1 MIFSPT
7 SSLAISGFLFQSS
20 WSMSFDISGK
30 TILVTGAN
38 RGIGKA
44 IVETFLE
51 HGAGKIIAAV
61 RSPENAQPLIDA
73 HGDRIEVIQMDL
85 GDAASVQAAADAVE
99 QVDMVINNAAVL
111 ENGSPLDEKAVESW
125 DTQSHINVNG
135 LLHVARAFKPH
146 LKTSS
151 GVFAQV
157 NSSAAMRCSARF
169 SIYAATKA
177 AAYLICQ
184 GLKEEFSGMG
194 VRMMSV
200 HPGPMLTDMA
210 VQAKIEDIA
219 EPPETVA
226 LDILEA
232 LKEDQFLVF
241 SGVVAGAVGE
251 AYSEFAKAYV
261 E

>member
-1 MIFSPT
+1 
-7 SSLAISGFLFQSS
+7 
-20 WSMSFDISGK
+20 MSFDIAGK

-38 RGIGKA
+38 RGIGRA

-51 HGAGKIIAAV
+51 HGARKMIAAV
-61 RSPENAQPLIDA
+61 RSPESAQPLIDA
-73 HGDRIEVIQMDL
+73 HGDRIEVTQMDL
-85 GDAASVQAAADAVE
+85 GDAKSIQAAANGVD
-99 QVDMVINNAAVL
+99 QVDMVINNAAIL
-111 ENGSPLDEKAVESW
+111 ENCSPLDENAADLW
-125 DTQSHINVNG
+125 DLQSHINVNG
-135 LLHVARAFKPH
+135 LLHVARAFTSH

-184 GLKEEFSGMG
+184 GLKEEFGAMS

-200 HPGPMLTDMA
+200 HPGPMHTDMA
-210 VQAKIEDIA
+210 VQAKIEDVA

-226 LDILEA
+226 KDILEA
-232 LKEDQFLVF
+232 LKSEKFLVF
-241 SGVVAGAVGE
+241 SGSVAGAVGE
-251 AYSEFAKAYV
+251 AYADFAKAYI

>member
-1 MIFSPT
+1 
-7 SSLAISGFLFQSS
+7 
-20 WSMSFDISGK
+20 MSFDIRGK

-44 IVETFLE
+44 IVETFLD

-61 RSPENAQPLIDA
+61 RSPDTAQPLVEA
-73 HGDRIEVIQMDL
+73 YGDRIEVIQMDL
-85 GDAASVQAAADAVE
+85 GDTTSIQAAADAVKR
-99 QVDMVINNAAVL
+99 VNMVINNAAVL
-111 ENGSPLDEKAVESW
+111 ENGSPLDENAAKSW

-184 GLKEEFSGMG
+184 GLKEEFAELG

-210 VQAKIEDIA
+210 VHAKIEDIA

-232 LKEDQFLVF
+232 LKGDQFLVF
-241 SGVVAGAVGE
+241 SGSVAGAVGE
-251 AYSEFAKAYV
+251 AYAEFAQAYI

>member
-1 MIFSPT
+1 
-7 SSLAISGFLFQSS
+7 
-20 WSMSFDISGK
+20 MSFDITGK

-44 IVETFLE
+44 IVETFIE

-61 RSPENAQPLIDA
+61 RTPGTSQRLIDA
-73 HGDRIEVIQMDL
+73 HGDKIELLQMDL
-85 GDAASVQAAADAVE
+85 GDAASIQEAANSVE
-99 QVDMVINNAAVL
+99 QLDMVINNAAVL
-111 ENGSPLDEKAVESW
+111 ENGSPLDENAAESW

-146 LKTSS
+146 LKSSS
-151 GVFAQV
+151 GVFAQI
-157 NSSAAMRCSARF
+157 NSSAALRCSARF

-184 GLKEEFSGMG
+184 GLREEFSSLG
-194 VRMMSV
+194 VHMMSI

-226 LDILEA
+226 NDILEA
-232 LKEDQFLVF
+232 LKGDQFLVF
-241 SGVVAGAVGE
+241 SGSVAGAVGE
-251 AYSEFAKAYV
+251 AYAEFAKAYV
-261 E
+261 Q

>member
-1 MIFSPT
+1 
-7 SSLAISGFLFQSS
+7 
-20 WSMSFDISGK
+20 MSFDITGK

-44 IVETFLE
+44 IVETFIE

-61 RSPENAQPLIDA
+61 RSPESAQPLIDA
-73 HGDRIEVIQMDL
+73 HGDKIEVLQMDL
-85 GDAASVQAAADAVE
+85 GDAASIQEAANSVE
-99 QVDMVINNAAVL
+99 HVDMVINNAAVL
-111 ENGSPLDEKAVESW
+111 ENGSPLDENAAESW

-146 LKTSS
+146 LKSSS
-151 GVFAQV
+151 GVFAQI

-184 GLKEEFSGMG
+184 GLKEEFSSLG
-194 VRMMSV
+194 VHMMSI

-210 VQAKIEDIA
+210 AQAKIEDIA

-226 LDILEA
+226 RDILEA
-232 LKEDQFLVF
+232 LKGDQFLVF
-241 SGVVAGAVGE
+241 SGSVAGAVGE
-251 AYSEFAKAYV
+251 AYAEFAKAYV
-261 E
+261 Q

>member
-1 MIFSPT
+1 
-7 SSLAISGFLFQSS
+7 
-20 WSMSFDISGK
+20 MSFDITGK

-44 IVETFLE
+44 IVETFLKQ
-51 HGAGKIIAAV
+51 GAGRIIAAV
-61 RSPENAQPLIDA
+61 RSPESAQPLIDA
-73 HGDRIEVIQMDL
+73 YGCQTQVIQMDL
-85 GDAASVQAAADAVE
+85 SDATSIQAAADGVDH
-99 QVDMVINNAAVL
+99 VDMVINNAAVL
-111 ENGSPLDEKAVESW
+111 ENGSPLDEKAPESW
-125 DTQSHINVNG
+125 NTQSHINVNG

-184 GLKEEFSGMG
+184 GLKEEFAELG
-194 VRMMSV
+194 VRMMSI

-210 VQAKIEDIA
+210 VQAHIEDIA
-219 EPPETVA
+219 EPPEIVA
-226 LDILEA
+226 KDILEA
-232 LKEDQFLVF
+232 LKGNQFLVF
-241 SGVVAGAVGE
+241 SGSVAGAVGE
-251 AYSEFAKAYV
+251 AYAEFAQAYV